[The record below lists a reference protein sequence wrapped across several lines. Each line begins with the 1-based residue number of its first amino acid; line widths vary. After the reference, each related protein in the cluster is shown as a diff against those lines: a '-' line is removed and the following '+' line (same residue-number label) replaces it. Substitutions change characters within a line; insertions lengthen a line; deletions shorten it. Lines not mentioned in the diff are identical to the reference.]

1 MKKFL
6 VFLAAILLVFGVV
19 GTASAV
25 PYTWADTNDFE
36 PDLYVGWWAS
46 APYTHDLTVVDDDT
60 LVAFKPGKDII
71 SNYSLSVSL
80 YDDSGRWCDLWEIAY
95 INQPGW
101 SGDGFYNFRLTNQD
115 FGWSLAGVADINDD
129 GILNVE
135 INSWFGDFMVD
146 SSTLVANGDQNPVPE
161 PATMLLL
168 GSGLIGLAG
177 LGRKKFFKKS

>member
-25 PYTWADTNDFE
+25 PYTWDDTVDWE
-36 PDLYVGWWAS
+36 PWKLIEECISV
-46 APYTHDLTVVDDDT
+46 PYTHDLTDNTPVKFEPGVDS
-60 LVAFKPGKDII
+60 IW
-71 SNYSLSVSL
+71 NYRLTVDL
-80 YDDSGRWCDLWEIAY
+80 YDDIDPRRNRLELIY
-95 INQPGW
+95 IDQPGFI
-101 SGDGFYNFRLTNQD
+101 GDRLTWRARSQTL
-115 FGWSLAGVADINDD
+115 GWSLAGLLDINDD
-129 GILNVE
+129 GILNIE
-135 INSWFGDFMVD
+135 ISSWYGDFYLA
-146 SSTLVANGDQNPVPE
+146 SSTLVANGNNAVPE

>member
-25 PYTWADTNDFE
+25 PWVWEDTVDFV
-36 PDLYVGWWAS
+36 PDLYVGFWAS
-46 APYTHDLTVVDDDT
+46 APYTHDLTVVDADT
-60 LVAFKPGKDII
+60 PVKFEPGKDTI
-71 SNYSLSVSL
+71 SDYTLSISI
-80 YDDSGRWCDLWEIAY
+80 YDDGGCWDFWEIAY
-95 INQPGW
+95 INQPGLF
-101 SGDGFYNFRLTNQD
+101 GDGFYNFKLTNQD
-115 FGWSLAGVADINDD
+115 FGWSLAGVADINSD

-135 INSWFGDFMVD
+135 INSWFGDFYVA
-146 SSTLVANGDQNPVPE
+146 SSTLVANGNNAVPE